1 MQDRY
6 GDERA
11 PLSEMV
17 PVMLRESRKRVLP
30 MAALFAGIAL
40 LALVVG
46 MGWPRKYFATTSILV
61 AEDNIIQQLME
72 GRAVPTGI
80 ADRAL
85 IAKEVIFSRKV
96 MDDVLQLGGWLDDRP
111 DPAERDQ
118 RADTIRSRTV
128 IGSPRE
134 NLIQIQYWDTDPQR
148 AYAVTHRMAE
158 LLIAESRQAKVRESR
173 EAYDFIADQVDNY
186 HSKLTEAEQNLKVF
200 REKNPDARPG
210 TETDVNV
217 RIAELRR
224 QMEGSR
230 LQLMELESQE
240 RSLAGQLNGTASTAT
255 VASQQ
260 GLYAQR
266 LATLQD
272 ELAQLMVNYTDQHP
286 DVVRLRHQ
294 IDALRDEA
302 STASRRSGGSGDAP
316 RVSMNPFHQ
325 ELQKQLSETRSAAA
339 GLRSRLAATEALLAD
354 ALERGHRVTDSE
366 SYLAELTR
374 GYEVNHEIYQDLL
387 KRREN
392 ARLSMLL
399 DQEGRGLT
407 FRIHEPATVPARPS
421 GLRLVHFAVG
431 GLAAAAAMPL
441 GLLFLF
447 IRLDPRV
454 RSAAELER
462 STGLPVMATVPTY
475 WNAADRK
482 ALATRTAIAAL
493 LVGLTLAGYLT
504 VGWTAWM
511 GAS

>member
-6 GDERA
+6 GEDRA

-17 PVMLRESRKRVLP
+17 PVMLRETRKRVLP
-30 MAALFAGIAL
+30 MAALFAVVAL
-40 LALVVG
+40 VALVVG

-72 GRAVPTGI
+72 GRAVPTSI
-80 ADRAL
+80 SDRAL
-85 IAKEVIFSRKV
+85 IAKEVVFSRKV
-96 MDDVLQLGGWLDDRP
+96 MDDLLLLGGWLDDRP
-111 DPAERDQ
+111 SPAVRDL
-118 RADTIRSRTV
+118 RADGIRSRTV

-148 AYAVTHRMAE
+148 AYELAQRMAE

-173 EAYDFIADQVDNY
+173 EAYDFIADQVDQY
-186 HSKLTEAEQNLKVF
+186 HAKLSQAEESLKDF

-224 QMEGSR
+224 QLEGSR

-240 RSLAGQLNGTASTAT
+240 RSLARQLSGTDSIAT
-255 VASQQ
+255 SPS
-260 GLYAQR
+260 R
-266 LATLQD
+266 LGHFAERQAELQD
-272 ELAQLMVNYTDQHP
+272 ELDTLLVSYTDQHP
-286 DVVRLRHQ
+286 DVVRVRHQ
-294 IDALRDEA
+294 LDALHDEMNR
-302 STASRRSGGSGDAP
+302 SPRRREGEAP
-316 RVSMNPFHQ
+316 RVSLNPFHT
-325 ELQKQLSETRSAAA
+325 ELQTQLSETRSAAA
-339 GLRSRLAATEALLAD
+339 GLRSRIAATEALLED
-354 ALERGHRVTDSE
+354 ALQRGHLVTATE

-374 GYEVNHEIYQDLL
+374 GYEVNREIYQDLL

-392 ARLSMLL
+392 ARLSMML

-462 STGLPVMATVPTY
+462 TTGLPVMATVPTY